1 MVEPERR
8 RGPALWKEAK
18 FRPWP
23 GERRVCPS
31 SHAHGHAVSS
41 AQVVPLSLK
50 RNGSQGKPELN
61 SVPGQ
66 FSESHG
72 LENSVA
78 PETCVPEPSSPLEPC
93 MRLSCHLLYIREQ
106 VVIHFFPVYV
116 F

>member
-1 MVEPERR
+1 MVEPGQR

-31 SHAHGHAVSS
+31 SRARGHAVSS

-50 RNGSQGKPELN
+50 RSGSQGKPELN

-66 FSESHG
+66 FSEGHG

-78 PETCVPEPSSPLEPC
+78 LETGVPEPFSPQEPC
-93 MRLSCHLLYIREQ
+93 MRL
-106 VVIHFFPVYV
+106 
-116 F
+116 